1 MIKRFVLPQMT
12 KKLRY
17 GIFGALFLL
26 ILMLVSSFVVPLFM
40 DAEAIRKEAEQELT
54 QTFGHQT
61 SIRTAE
67 VSFFLYPKVVFQGI
81 AMRNSDMASSDKLLN
96 INSAEIDFS
105 LLAFLEGK
113 LEASSVSLDGA
124 YLELEELS
132 EGRYNIHVPAKVHGL
147 LSKRLN
153 FSVVTFTDSRIH
165 YTPFHGSGVYEL
177 TGVGGL
183 ASLKGS
189 GKLHIDAAFTMN
201 NEHFELHVA
210 GDETSSAAEDMVVNV
225 KAGLFKGTESLNYE
239 GLIGREKSVFL
250 AKGEF
255 SLDTKNLKDWLNLT
269 DIKAREEK
277 LYEALSVTHTVKGGI
292 MVNYRDTL
300 LSFATKDLTFD
311 DQLLAA
317 QGQMAFGERTRFQ
330 LNGHLAKLTLQR
342 IDTKGYTT
350 AAVNDLLKKLLPA
363 KADGELNL
371 TIDNL
376 SYGKVKADKL
386 VVNGSLLQGEFVV
399 NQATLNMAGQTQVLL
414 FGIVKPDANNNINMD
429 GNMEIIGNDVQA
441 FFSALNLDEHKLLA
455 NHEGAFRAKS
465 NMYLSAKLSNL
476 SEFRFQAGPFLMEG
490 GVQYEP
496 EGKINYTSSL
506 RVRGAKL
513 DSLARY
519 INPTK
524 TGVLIEG
531 DYDTPKIT
539 LPWLH
544 ALENRYQFSII
555 FEDFTLYD
563 QPGSR
568 SRFIVDVAPE
578 KMAFRSVDLN
588 VGDIR
593 FTGDIS
599 IDQSEKLPS
608 VIADFYLSDF
618 NVSSLFGH
626 NFRKHPVERENVLS
640 IWEDKPLNMDF
651 LKGYNGRFHMK
662 FGAVH
667 HPSFE
672 SKDVELNATIE
683 DGEWDITGLTAS
695 LWGGELD
702 LKGTLDVSSIASAK
716 MEFRLKNIL
725 LQEMLTSTVDIDA
738 LRGKMN
744 INGRFDTAGISMNN
758 LIDNMSANIV
768 LLGNDIV
775 VKGFDMAGLI
785 QALPTVRSNSEVAN
799 TTRVALMRG
808 QTTFSIVEGAF
819 YIGEGLLKT
828 HGLTLRSKHA
838 IGNLQGS
845 ANLIN
850 WAMDYA
856 IQFRLPTLAVA
867 DVPELTMFFR
877 KSMDD
882 PLLQVGHTGTRIF
895 YDTTKNESLKSL
907 ECNIFS

>member
-1 MIKRFVLPQMT
+1 MMKKVALPPMT
-12 KKLRY
+12 KKVRY
-17 GIFGALFLL
+17 GLFGVGFVLVLTLL
-26 ILMLVSSFVVPLFM
+26 SSFIVPLFL
-40 DAEAIRKEAEQELT
+40 DADAIRKQAEKELT
-54 QTFGHQT
+54 EVFGHPT
-61 SIRTAE
+61 TIRTAE
-67 VSFFLYPKVVFQGI
+67 VSFLFYPKVLFQGI
-81 AMRNSDMASSDKLLN
+81 AVRNSDTASSDKLLN
-96 INSAEIDFS
+96 ANSAEVDFS
-105 LLAFLEGK
+105 LLSFLEGR
-113 LEASSVSLDGA
+113 LEAANIALDGA
-124 YLELEELS
+124 YAEIEELT
-132 EGRYNIHVPAKVHGL
+132 EGHYNIHMPAKAHGVF
-147 LSKRLN
+147 SKRLAA
-153 FSVVTFTDSRIH
+153 SVLTFTDSRIH

-177 TGVGGL
+177 TGVGGT

-189 GKLHIDAAFTMN
+189 GKLHVDAGFTMN
-201 NEHFELHVA
+201 GENFEVHVA
-210 GDETSSAAEDMVVNV
+210 GEETSRNPEDMVVNV
-225 KAGLFKGTESLNYE
+225 KAGLFKGKESLNYE
-239 GLIGREKSVFL
+239 GEIGREKSVFL
-250 AKGEF
+250 AKGQLT
-255 SLDTKNLKDWLNLT
+255 LDTANLKDWMNLT
-269 DIKAREEK
+269 DMKAKEEK
-277 LYEALSVTHTVKGGI
+277 LYEGVDASHTLKGGI
-292 MVNYRDTL
+292 LINYRDKL
-300 LSFATKDLTFD
+300 LSFATKDLIFD
-311 DQLLAA
+311 QQSLSA
-317 QGQMAFGERTRFQ
+317 QGQMALSDRTRFQ
-330 LNGHLAKLTLQR
+330 INGHLAKLALQPM
-342 IDTKGYTT
+342 DAKEYTT
-350 AAVNDLLKKLLPA
+350 ASVNDLLKKLLPTH
-363 KADGELNL
+363 ADGELNL

-399 NQATLNMAGQTQVLL
+399 NQATLNMAGTTQVLL

-476 SEFRFQAGPFLMEG
+476 SEFRFQAGQFLMEG

-506 RVRGAKL
+506 RVRGGKL

-544 ALENRYQFSII
+544 ALQNRYQFSII
-555 FEDFTLYD
+555 FEDFTLFD

-588 VGDIR
+588 VGDTR

-599 IDQSEKLPS
+599 IDQSDKLPS
-608 VIADFYLSDF
+608 IIANFYLSDF
-618 NVSSLFGH
+618 NISSLFGH
-626 NFRKHPVERENVLS
+626 SFRKHPVDRENILS

-651 LKGYNGRFHMK
+651 LKGYNGRFNMK
-662 FGAVH
+662 FGTIH

-672 SKDVELNATIE
+672 STDVSLDATID
-683 DGEWDITGLTAS
+683 DGVWNVESLKAK
-695 LWGGELD
+695 LWGGDLD
-702 LKGTLDVSSIASAK
+702 LNGTLDVSSIASAK
-716 MEFRLKNIL
+716 IEFRLKNIL
-725 LQEMLTSTVDIDA
+725 LQDMLTSTVDIDS

-744 INGRFDTAGISMNN
+744 INGRLDTAGISMNN

-768 LLGNDIV
+768 LLGTDIV

-819 YIGEGLLKT
+819 YIADGLLKT

-838 IGNLQGS
+838 IGNLQGA

-882 PLLQVGHTGTRIF
+882 PLLQVDTR
-895 YDTTKNESLKSL
+895 TLESFMTQRKM
-907 ECNIFS
+907 NR